1 LQESSPVTH
10 ASLLHALDS
19 ASISWFHVKARL
31 ARAPLRRSAAARA
44 APRAEGFI

>member
-1 LQESSPVTH
+1 VTH

-31 ARAPLRRSAAARA
+31 AVAPLSVAPSRVAPLRLVLHRQ
-44 APRAEGFI
+44 PEGF